1 MNGDGGGI
9 RDGQGQGGEEA
20 VLRAVLRARLR
31 LEGTNLEREM
41 LSCSCS
47 AQQAP
52 KRLSTEL
59 LQGWGF
65 ATQTA
70 GVRGV
75 EGTGPTKRK
84 S

>member
-9 RDGQGQGGEEA
+9 CDGQGQGGEEA
-20 VLRAVLRARLR
+20 VLRAVVRARLR

-41 LSCSCS
+41 LGCSGS

-75 EGTGPTKRK
+75 KGTGPTKRK